1 MFQLIKIYFL
11 LSIYFQSILAINFK
25 ISNKCNYP
33 INIYSHENFK
43 FNEKCV
49 LNTNNECTISYN
61 SISSGLIK
69 TSLTEIATL
78 FEFSINEQG
87 VWYDLS
93 VIPPGSG
100 NCYSY
105 NECRIISNKS
115 GFNIPVNIEIIK
127 ENNQN
132 LRNNNCVN
140 LSCLDEECS
149 DAYLYP
155 YDDIKTKFCTLD
167 TNFNLIYCPNNNQ
180 EIIQKNNTIIELS
193 TSNEYSNSKK
203 SECN

>member
-11 LSIYFQSILAINFK
+11 LSLIFQSVLSVNFK
-25 ISNKCNYP
+25 ITNKCNYP

-43 FNEKCV
+43 FNDKCL
-49 LNTNNECTISYN
+49 LNTNSECIISYN

-87 VWYDLS
+87 IWYDIS

-100 NCYSY
+100 NCYNY
-105 NECRIISNKS
+105 NECRSISNKS
-115 GFNIPVNIEIIK
+115 GFNIPLNIEIIK

-140 LSCLDEECS
+140 LSCLDEQCS

-167 TNFNLIYCPNNNQ
+167 SNFNLIYCPTNQNNENS
-180 EIIQKNNTIIELS
+180 EKINE
-193 TSNEYSNSKK
+193 SNESYEIK
-203 SECN
+203 CN